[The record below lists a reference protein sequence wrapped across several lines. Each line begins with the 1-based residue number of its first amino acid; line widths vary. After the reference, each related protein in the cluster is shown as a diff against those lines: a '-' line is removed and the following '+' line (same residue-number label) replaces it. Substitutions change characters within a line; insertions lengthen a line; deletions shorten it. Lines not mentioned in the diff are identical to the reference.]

1 DYQNTP
7 ITVNFAD
14 GEITKTV
21 NIPIVNDNLIEG
33 NETVNLT
40 LTNSTNGATIGTQNT
55 ATLTIVD
62 NDTSPGK
69 LISENLPIA
78 SYTASSSWT
87 SEGALPD
94 KAFDGSALTSW
105 NSGNYASQWIE
116 VDLGQEYHLYSIQ
129 LLIAQLPG
137 GSTTHEVWVSNQ
149 SISNSYTG
157 ATLAKTFQGFTSA
170 GWLESDFSNS
180 TKGRYVQVK
189 TVESPSWIA
198 WLEIQILGEPL
209 ISASSVLA
217 FSQPTFS
224 VNEDGTT
231 IQQVT
236 VSRTGGSS
244 GAVAATINLTNG
256 TATAV
261 SDYNNTSITVTFAD
275 GEISK
280 TVTIPIINDTQF
292 ESDETINLTLTNPQ
306 GGATLGNQTTAT
318 LTVINDDLPQPGLIS
333 LNNSIYTVNENGTA
347 SITLT
352 RTGGSDGIVSVI
364 LTPSDGT
371 ATGGND
377 YDNSPT
383 TVTFANGETS
393 TTVTI
398 PIIDDNVY
406 EPTETVNLT
415 LSNPTGGATLG
426 TQQTA
431 ILNIVD
437 NDAVPGTIQFSNAD
451 YSVNENGT
459 LVTAVT
465 LTRSNGSDGAVS
477 VRINLTN
484 GTATAPSD
492 YNNTAIT
499 VNFANGETSKTVTI
513 PIVNDS
519 QFETDETINLSLSNP
534 QGGAT
539 LGTQTTA
546 VLTILESIT
555 PTVEIANSQTE
566 FSGTQGQNNWYYGYY
581 DGPFNSSDFQQ
592 MNQFSS
598 STWYL
603 QNGTYWTQL
612 WATGGHP
619 NGQITSGGRLP
630 VQQWAVR
637 RWVSEID
644 GVVDISGSVL
654 GGSTIGRIFVNGVE
668 LLSQNISGQTA
679 NYNLRV
685 AVQKGT
691 FVDFAIDPKDNND
704 LSDSTLFTAKIIG
717 NVVPQHGV
725 LNLSNA
731 QFIVNEYGTASI
743 TLTRTNGSD
752 GEVSVILTPSN
763 GSAVAGD
770 DYTNTLITVTFADGQ
785 TSKTVT
791 IPIVSDN
798 EFEFYET
805 VNLTLTNPTGGAT
818 LGNQSTGKL
827 IISPDFTLNGVAK
840 QTLDINNTNPV
851 LRLTDGLWQSGS
863 AFLTN
868 RISLENNA
876 SFSTAFQFQIS
887 NPQGIADNDGQGA
900 DGLVFVVQTVANN
913 TGGRGGGI
921 GYSGINPSLG
931 IEFDTYKNGSIDD
944 DSGNHVG
951 ININGNIDSVVLQPI
966 PTRLNNGNIWTAWV
980 DYNGVDSLLEVR
992 LASTN
997 QRPDNPLLSYSVDLI
1012 SVLQTPNAYIGFTSG
1027 TGAASGYHDVLSW
1040 DFNTTYNP
1048 ISSGKIA
1055 FSSPTYSF
1063 NENGN
1068 IVAAVTINRTGGSFG
1083 EVSVILTPSNG
1094 SAIAPSDYTNT
1105 PITVTFANGETSKT
1119 VTIPIVDDSI
1129 YEPTETVNLTLSNPT
1144 GGATLG
1150 TQQTA
1155 ILTIIDNDAVSGV
1168 IQFSNGTYSINE
1180 NGTPVTAVTLTRTNG
1195 SDGAVSI
1202 IVNLTNG
1209 TATAGSDY
1217 NNTPITVN
1225 FANGE
1230 TSKTV
1235 TIPIIDDSIFEAT
1248 ET

>member
-1 DYQNTP
+1 WQHIALTSKSGESKVYVNGIQFGYIDMSTYNNILAPSSLSLGRGYNNSRFLNGKLDDVRIWNKARTQAEIQADFNRELTGNESGLVGYWNFNSVNGNTVP
-7 ITVNFAD
+7 DLSSNHND
-14 GEITKTV
+14 GTLVGAQSTTGFGAIAGT
-21 NIPIVNDNLIEG
+21 IPIINDNLIEG

-40 LTNSTNGATIGTQNT
+40 LTNPTNGATIGTQNT

-62 NDTSPGK
+62 NDTSPGE

-116 VDLGQEYHLYSIQ
+116 VDLGQEYYLYSIQ
-129 LLIAQLPG
+129 LLIDQQPG

-465 LTRSNGSDGAVS
+465 LTRTNGSDGAVS

-484 GTATAPSD
+484 GTA
-492 YNNTAIT
+492 N
-499 VNFANGETSKTVTI
+499 
-513 PIVNDS
+513 
-519 QFETDETINLSLSNP
+519 
-534 QGGAT
+534 
-539 LGTQTTA
+539 
-546 VLTILESIT
+546 
-555 PTVEIANSQTE
+555 
-566 FSGTQGQNNWYYGYY
+566 
-581 DGPFNSSDFQQ
+581 
-592 MNQFSS
+592 
-598 STWYL
+598 
-603 QNGTYWTQL
+603 
-612 WATGGHP
+612 
-619 NGQITSGGRLP
+619 
-630 VQQWAVR
+630 
-637 RWVSEID
+637 
-644 GVVDISGSVL
+644 
-654 GGSTIGRIFVNGVE
+654 
-668 LLSQNISGQTA
+668 
-679 NYNLRV
+679 
-685 AVQKGT
+685 
-691 FVDFAIDPKDNND
+691 
-704 LSDSTLFTAKIIG
+704 
-717 NVVPQHGV
+717 
-725 LNLSNA
+725 
-731 QFIVNEYGTASI
+731 
-743 TLTRTNGSD
+743 
-752 GEVSVILTPSN
+752 
-763 GSAVAGD
+763 
-770 DYTNTLITVTFADGQ
+770 
-785 TSKTVT
+785 
-791 IPIVSDN
+791 
-798 EFEFYET
+798 
-805 VNLTLTNPTGGAT
+805 
-818 LGNQSTGKL
+818 
-827 IISPDFTLNGVAK
+827 
-840 QTLDINNTNPV
+840 
-851 LRLTDGLWQSGS
+851 
-863 AFLTN
+863 
-868 RISLENNA
+868 
-876 SFSTAFQFQIS
+876 
-887 NPQGIADNDGQGA
+887 
-900 DGLVFVVQTVANN
+900 
-913 TGGRGGGI
+913 
-921 GYSGINPSLG
+921 
-931 IEFDTYKNGSIDD
+931 
-944 DSGNHVG
+944 
-951 ININGNIDSVVLQPI
+951 
-966 PTRLNNGNIWTAWV
+966 
-980 DYNGVDSLLEVR
+980 
-992 LASTN
+992 
-997 QRPDNPLLSYSVDLI
+997 
-1012 SVLQTPNAYIGFTSG
+1012 
-1027 TGAASGYHDVLSW
+1027 
-1040 DFNTTYNP
+1040 
-1048 ISSGKIA
+1048 
-1055 FSSPTYSF
+1055 
-1063 NENGN
+1063 
-1068 IVAAVTINRTGGSFG
+1068 
-1083 EVSVILTPSNG
+1083 
-1094 SAIAPSDYTNT
+1094 
-1105 PITVTFANGETSKT
+1105 
-1119 VTIPIVDDSI
+1119 
-1129 YEPTETVNLTLSNPT
+1129 
-1144 GGATLG
+1144 
-1150 TQQTA
+1150 
-1155 ILTIIDNDAVSGV
+1155 
-1168 IQFSNGTYSINE
+1168 
-1180 NGTPVTAVTLTRTNG
+1180 
-1195 SDGAVSI
+1195 
-1202 IVNLTNG
+1202 
-1209 TATAGSDY
+1209 AGSDY

-1235 TIPIIDDSIFEAT
+1235 TIPIIDDSLLESN
-1248 ET
+1248 ETINLSLSNPT